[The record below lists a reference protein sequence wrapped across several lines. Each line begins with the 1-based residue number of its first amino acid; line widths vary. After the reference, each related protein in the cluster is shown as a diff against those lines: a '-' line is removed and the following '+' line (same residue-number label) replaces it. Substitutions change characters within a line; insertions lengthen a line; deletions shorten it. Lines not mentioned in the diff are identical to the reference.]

1 MDKLFELIK
10 NNWEIMATCIGSL
23 VIVVPVLF
31 NVLVENIKSKIE
43 YSLQSIEKQSRRLA
57 FQMTI
62 FSITSLVII
71 IVYNII
77 ISYISSDS
85 LKLYYLMLIFT
96 GILMY
101 IIFYKHFIGFFICVI
116 FFYIMCKISGSLE
129 EELKKNIY
137 PLLNV
142 MYIILILFIHC
153 YCI

>member
-101 IIFYKHFIGFFICVI
+101 IIFT
-116 FFYIMCKISGSLE
+116 
-129 EELKKNIY
+129 NI
-137 PLLNV
+137 L
-142 MYIILILFIHC
+142 
-153 YCI
+153 